1 MITVS
6 KPDFLH
12 FLLCKKF
19 NYINSI
25 HCLFPQVFGLLII
38 NPFWKVPQLDSSIN
52 SRILGTKLWTQQERN
67 KKLNNFG
74 WERFYW
80 NLHWDFNKFSLL
92 TCTSVNFWWKLSVSI
107 YILWFIFCVWWCV
120 KFRNKPWTPEH
131 ILLPEAWRMLKNP
144 KILRSILGAL

>member
-1 MITVS
+1 MEVWSLFQNQI
-6 KPDFLH
+6 FLH
-12 FLLCKKF
+12 FVLCKKL
-19 NYINSI
+19 NDINSI

-92 TCTSVNFWWKLSVSI
+92 TCTIVHFWWKLTMISYGPWCSFSVNLHTLVYFLCLVMS
-107 YILWFIFCVWWCV
+107 
-120 KFRNKPWTPEH
+120 
-131 ILLPEAWRMLKNP
+131 
-144 KILRSILGAL
+144 